1 MPETMN
7 RQQRY
12 REENTEKIREISKQ
26 YYQDNKKR
34 LQKKDRN

>member
-1 MPETMN
+1 MN